1 MKKVTKGMYRDSLSD
16 SKLHFLSGVILRR
29 SILLAGYHLLIYDK
43 MDARV
48 ICQNYQNGLCVPS
61 FTVYIYIYIC

>member
-1 MKKVTKGMYRDSLSD
+1 MHLMKKVTKGMYRDSLSD

-29 SILLAGYHLLIYDK
+29 SILLEGYHLLIYNK

-48 ICQNYQNGLCVPS
+48 IWAEINY
-61 FTVYIYIYIC
+61 TVHVALTKQPVN